1 MSTLLKNLD
10 RYLADSL
17 SRDKKKDSL
26 FQRRRALS
34 RMTDAEVHPASLGTE
49 CYQLDERRFCQL
61 ITSEGFHDAL
71 KAAGSQGETR
81 KVIQQYVARHLK
93 EQRLHQAREL
103 YRESNPHLKHP
114 DDSGELIAGAF
125 LALADSPAYD
135 ADHAHELNADTFY
148 HLMLATYS
156 LREVMPCEALPVTN
170 MVNLWFFLGM
180 WHQTPVTTNM
190 MARAVTEMEEAVS
203 PNWYHQEIDF
213 GRTNDVGSDNWGDEG
228 TPCYWN
234 GDRFLTPFAARQA
247 DALID
252 SQTQDAG
259 SFSRDAMCD
268 ARAVA
273 GLFQVNLATA
283 VF

>member
-1 MSTLLKNLD
+1 MSTLHENFD
-10 RYLADSL
+10 RYLAESL

-34 RMTDAEVHPASLGTE
+34 RMTSCEVHPASLGTE
-49 CYQLDERRFCQL
+49 CYLLDERRFCQL
-61 ITSEGFHDAL
+61 LTSQGFYDAL
-71 KAAGSQGETR
+71 IAAASTGECR
-81 KVIQQYVARHLK
+81 DIIQQYVARHLA
-93 EQRLHQAREL
+93 EQRQHEAREL
-103 YRESNPHLKHP
+103 YRETNPMLKHHHET
-114 DDSGELIAGAF
+114 GELVAGAF

-135 ADHAHELNADTFY
+135 ANHAHELNADTFH
-148 HLMLATYS
+148 HLMAATYQ
-156 LREVMPCEALPVTN
+156 LRETLPSEKRPITN
-170 MVNLWFFLGM
+170 LVNLWFYLGL
-180 WHQTPVTTNM
+180 WHQTPVIPTR
-190 MARAVTEMEEAVS
+190 MARAAAEMEKAIAMD
-203 PNWYHQEIDF
+203 WYHQEIDF
-213 GRTNDVGSDNWGDEG
+213 GQTNDVGSDKWGDEG

-234 GDRFLTPFAARQA
+234 GDRFLTPFGARQA

-252 SQTQDAG
+252 SQAQDAG